1 MFGAGANW
9 CWLLLDTLHCV
20 RISARKWRWRTQEM
34 SGPGHVPRATC
45 RQSGG
50 HGSLGRWSSAGA
62 ARGQFVT
69 NNTKYRQV
77 HPLPSW
83 GNVDV
88 FVCFEILLLEGK
100 EAKLLNIQSFS
111 NSNVLIFM
119 LTYCRDSYAVTY
131 QALSISVFRIFV
143 DMVDRDTNATWMWMS
158 MWQSVCVTCKQC
170 DCVWVLLRY
179 CWQI

>member
-1 MFGAGANW
+1 MP
-9 CWLLLDTLHCV
+9 
-20 RISARKWRWRTQEM
+20 
-34 SGPGHVPRATC
+34 GPGHVPRATC

-50 HGSLGRWSSAGA
+50 HGSLELGLHGA
-62 ARGQFVT
+62 NLLQITPNIARFSHFHQLL
-69 NNTKYRQV
+69 
-77 HPLPSW
+77 LPSW

-88 FVCFEILLLEGK
+88 FVCWEILLLEGK

-158 MWQSVCVTCKQC
+158 M
-170 DCVWVLLRY
+170 
-179 CWQI
+179 

>member
-1 MFGAGANW
+1 MLTAAGHSPLCENQREEVEMEDTGEAGAG
-9 CWLLLDTLHCV
+9 T
-20 RISARKWRWRTQEM
+20 
-34 SGPGHVPRATC
+34 RATC
-45 RQSGG
+45 HVPAEWGTRVTG
-50 HGSLGRWSSAGA
+50 AGA

-158 MWQSVCVTCKQC
+158 M
-170 DCVWVLLRY
+170 
-179 CWQI
+179 

>member
-1 MFGAGANW
+1 
-9 CWLLLDTLHCV
+9 
-20 RISARKWRWRTQEM
+20 M

-131 QALSISVFRIFV
+131 QALSICIQ
-143 DMVDRDTNATWMWMS
+143 NL
-158 MWQSVCVTCKQC
+158 C
-170 DCVWVLLRY
+170 
-179 CWQI
+179 

>member
-1 MFGAGANW
+1 MPGR
-9 CWLLLDTLHCV
+9 DTC
-20 RISARKWRWRTQEM
+20 
-34 SGPGHVPRATC
+34 HVPRAGRVGDT
-45 RQSGG
+45 G
-50 HGSLGRWSSAGA
+50 HWSWGCAGA

-158 MWQSVCVTCKQC
+158 M
-170 DCVWVLLRY
+170 
-179 CWQI
+179 